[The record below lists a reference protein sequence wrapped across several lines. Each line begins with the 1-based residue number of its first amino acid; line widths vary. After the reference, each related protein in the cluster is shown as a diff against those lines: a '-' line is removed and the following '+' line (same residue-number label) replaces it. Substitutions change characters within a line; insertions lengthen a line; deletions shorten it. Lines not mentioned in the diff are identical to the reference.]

1 MSDLILSGSSTY
13 ASGVNDTAT
22 TVVNNSLL
30 TPVDAKHPN
39 GLAAAILQIEAILGT
54 GTALKGS
61 LADLVAR
68 LAVQMSPAG
77 IVIPAGVIWPYGGV
91 SAPTGFIMADGV
103 DKSRTTYPGL
113 FAAYGTTWGAG
124 DGSTTFGIPKGY
136 SRMIIGAGT
145 STLVATGT
153 DSGVSTAGDTL
164 AVTSNTVTWITG
176 MVVVFTLSSG
186 TITGLTSGNTYYII
200 RDTTT
205 TVKLAS
211 SLANAQNATAI
222 DFTAKSSPVW
232 TLTHTLPTRTLG
244 EYGGEATHAMNKT
257 EQLAHTHATTAD
269 TQTLGI
275 AGSGSSEGYA
285 TSSANTLRSSV
296 SQSTGNNAAM
306 NIMNPFLTA
315 NYIIKT

>member
-1 MSDLILSGSSTY
+1 MSDLILSGASTY

-30 TPVDAKHPN
+30 TPIDAKHPN
-39 GLAAAILQIEAILGT
+39 GLASAILQIEAILGT

-77 IVIPAGVIWPYGGV
+77 VIIPPGVIWPYGGAA
-91 SAPTGFIMADGV
+91 APTGFIMADGI

-136 SRMIIGAGT
+136 SRMIVGAGT
-145 STLVATGT
+145 GTVVATGT
-153 DSGVSTAGDTL
+153 DPGVTIATDTL
-164 AVTSNTVTWITG
+164 AVNSNTVTWITG
-176 MVVVFTLSSG
+176 MAVAFTLSSG

-200 RDTTT
+200 RDTTV

-211 SLANAQNATAI
+211 SLANAQNGTAI
-222 DFTAKSSPVW
+222 DLTAKSSPVW

-244 EYGGEATHAMNKT
+244 EYGGEAAHAQSSI
-257 EQLAHTHATTAD
+257 EQLSHTHTVSALSSLSGGGSFT
-269 TQTLGI
+269 G
-275 AGSGSSEGYA
+275 GSGFGNA
-285 TSSANTLRSSV
+285 VTIGNT
-296 SQSTGNNAAM
+296 GGNAAM